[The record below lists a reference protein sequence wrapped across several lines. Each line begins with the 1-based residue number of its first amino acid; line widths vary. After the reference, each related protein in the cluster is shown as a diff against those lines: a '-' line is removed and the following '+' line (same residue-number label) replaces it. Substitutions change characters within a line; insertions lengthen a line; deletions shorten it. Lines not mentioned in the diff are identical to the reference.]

1 MAQDP
6 YGYTDSATGGGD
18 LSADARMAMWLGI
31 AATTLGSVG
40 VCFCYVPYV
49 IALPLGVMALMR
61 GWRVYNTA
69 KLESPERQMASAG
82 LVAGAMST
90 GVSAM
95 FVLFLIVYICFIV
108 LYFGVIIAAIGAG
121 AASGGSSY

>member
-6 YGYTDSATGGGD
+6 YGYNDSADGGGD
-18 LSADARMAMWLGI
+18 LSTDARTAMWLGI

-40 VCFCYVPYV
+40 VCFCYVPYL
-49 IALPLGVMALMR
+49 IALPLGVMALLR
-61 GWRVYNTA
+61 GWKVYNVA
-69 KLESPERQMASAG
+69 RLDSPERNMASAG

-95 FVLFLIVYICFIV
+95 FVLFMLVYVCFLI

-121 AASGGSSY
+121 AAGGGNY